1 MGRVHRGDR
10 GWEGWAY
17 SRQGEGGRRRDS
29 MYYFKGSVSLK
40 MCWSYVDFCGLF
52 GENTLAGAWPDSL

>member
-1 MGRVHRGDR
+1 
-10 GWEGWAY
+10 
-17 SRQGEGGRRRDS
+17 